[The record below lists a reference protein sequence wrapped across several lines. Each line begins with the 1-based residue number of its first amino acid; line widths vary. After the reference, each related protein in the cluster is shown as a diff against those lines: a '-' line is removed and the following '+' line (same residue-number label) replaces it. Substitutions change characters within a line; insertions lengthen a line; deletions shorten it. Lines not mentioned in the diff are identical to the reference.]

1 MTDYKTLID
10 AETWAFI
17 ERTNSYYP
25 PDTIDYT
32 IPQQRA
38 IYDRMC
44 REFFAGYPEG
54 VTAETTVIAAPTH
67 DIPIRI
73 YRSATPNKRGDGA
86 LCPWRRLHPRRAG
99 QP

>member
-32 IPQQRA
+32 ITQQRA
-38 IYDRMC
+38 IYDRSV
-44 REFFAGYPEG
+44 RG
-54 VTAETTVIAAPTH
+54 TATGDPAALKRRMACFLHDHKDSRLRQEKTTH
-67 DIPIRI
+67 R
-73 YRSATPNKRGDGA
+73 
-86 LCPWRRLHPRRAG
+86 
-99 QP
+99 